1 MSQSTPHGAD
11 FEAMLR
17 LALHPVDPPDA
28 LKMRVETT
36 LQEIT
41 DAAVDELE
49 SWEIGAMR
57 DPRNWVRPLVAGTA
71 GATAGTAL
79 VILRVRAQ
87 RKKHAAASK
96 GPLDLAR
103 RTLRAAAGEARQ
115 LARRS

>member
-1 MSQSTPHGAD
+1 MNEFAQSD

-17 LALHPVDPPDA
+17 RALTPVDPPDS
-28 LKMRVETT
+28 LKMRVEVT

-49 SWEIGAMR
+49 SWELGAMR
-57 DPRNWVRPLVAGTA
+57 DPRNWVRPVVATAA

-87 RKKHAAASK
+87 QKKRKAQSSS
-96 GPLDLAR
+96 PLDLAE
-103 RTLRAAAGEARQ
+103 RTVKAAIGEARK
-115 LARRS
+115 LARRD